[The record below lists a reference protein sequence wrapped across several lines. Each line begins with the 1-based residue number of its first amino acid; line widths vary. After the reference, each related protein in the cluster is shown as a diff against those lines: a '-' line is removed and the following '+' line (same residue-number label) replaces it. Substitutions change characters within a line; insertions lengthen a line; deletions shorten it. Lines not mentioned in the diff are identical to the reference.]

1 MPDQHLVELEMG
13 YRDDEFGTVL
23 QGTFTGE
30 KSAYRC
36 VEIETN
42 HWKIEQAG
50 EVFDLDI
57 AVAVQSPRV
66 LGMFK
71 LPVLQVKFTFGD
83 TTAEPLRDKFFHR
96 FHQYFHKGGG

>member
-13 YRDDEFGTVL
+13 YREDEFGTVL

-36 VEIETN
+36 SEIETN
-42 HWKIEQAG
+42 HWRIEQPG

-57 AVAVQSPRV
+57 AVAVQPPRV

-71 LPVLQVKFTFGD
+71 LPVLQVKFTFDD
-83 TTAEPLRDKFFHR
+83 TSEPLRDKFFHR